1 VGDVTTK
8 NSCFSTSGDN
18 HSIWGGGKS
27 EEFERGFGRERERD
41 KKLSMS
47 GDDRNFEFSILS

>member
-1 VGDVTTK
+1 M
-8 NSCFSTSGDN
+8 
-18 HSIWGGGKS
+18 GGGKS

-47 GDDRNFEFSILS
+47 GDDRNFEFFILS